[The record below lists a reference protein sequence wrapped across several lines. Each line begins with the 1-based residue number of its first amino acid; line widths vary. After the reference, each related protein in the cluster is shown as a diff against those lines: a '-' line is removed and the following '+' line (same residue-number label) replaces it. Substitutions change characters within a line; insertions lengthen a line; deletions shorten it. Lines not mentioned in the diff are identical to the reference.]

1 MRITSETSGFEGAI
15 RALLLAAFPTA
26 VEADLV
32 ARLRHDGDIVI
43 EMAAGE
49 GERVIGYV
57 AFSRMSAPMKAVGL
71 GPVAV
76 LPARQRRGIG
86 SALIREGLA
95 RAQAQGL
102 EAAFVLGE
110 PAYYR
115 RFGFDAEAA
124 SGFASP
130 YAGPYFM
137 ALALADGGLAVRSG
151 RVDYAP
157 AFSGLA

>member
-43 EMAAGE
+43 EMAARE

>member
-1 MRITSETSGFEGAI
+1 LRITSETSGFEGAI

-43 EMAAGE
+43 EMAARE

>member
-43 EMAAGE
+43 EMAARE

-57 AFSRMSAPMKAVGL
+57 AFSRMSAPMKTVGL

-76 LPARQRRGIG
+76 LPARQRQGIG
-86 SALIREGLA
+86 SALIWEGLA
-95 RAQAQGL
+95 SAQAQGL

>member
-1 MRITSETSGFEGAI
+1 MPITSETSGFEGAI

-43 EMAAGE
+43 EMAARE

>member
-1 MRITSETSGFEGAI
+1 LRITSETSGFEGAI

-43 EMAAGE
+43 EMAARE

-76 LPARQRRGIG
+76 LPARQRQGIG

-95 RAQAQGL
+95 RAQVQGL

>member
-1 MRITSETSGFEGAI
+1 MPITSETSGFEGAI

>member
-76 LPARQRRGIG
+76 LPARQRQGIG

-95 RAQAQGL
+95 SAQAQGL

-115 RFGFDAEAA
+115 RFGSDAEAA

>member
-1 MRITSETSGFEGAI
+1 LRITSETSGFEGAI

-43 EMAAGE
+43 EMAARE

-76 LPARQRRGIG
+76 LPARQRQGIG